1 MPTEVETIAR
11 GQNIITCNVKLHVVG
26 PLLVIR
32 LCSAIHFVYV
42 CGNDRFVLIF
52 VFFLVFLLL
61 GLKSAYI
68 PRPTGN
74 ILLEVLPFKISATR
88 ETKFVFSIF
97 IQAVLK

>member
-52 VFFLVFLLL
+52 VFFFV
-61 GLKSAYI
+61 
-68 PRPTGN
+68 
-74 ILLEVLPFKISATR
+74 VLPLLPFLHGLVDLVR
-88 ETKFVFSIF
+88 FWFV
-97 IQAVLK
+97 